1 MSRRLPVFLTLV
13 LLLVGGIPAM
23 AGTFDWTV
31 TPVNG
36 DGISGSGTLTTSYV
50 SPGVFDVT
58 AMTGTF
64 ADTITGVSGA
74 VSLTGGNGTVG
85 SPLTSADGLFYYDN
99 LLFKPSSTQQLL
111 DTDGLLFDVGG
122 VSGEEVNLYGNGV
135 NLGYQG
141 VEASYTYPN
150 GEAVGFSV
158 TCPVPEP
165 ASLMLLGSGLL
176 GLAGAARRRFMK
188 V

>member
-64 ADTITGVSGA
+64 ADTITVS
-74 VSLTGGNGTVG
+74 
-85 SPLTSADGLFYYDN
+85 
-99 LLFKPSSTQQLL
+99 
-111 DTDGLLFDVGG
+111 
-122 VSGEEVNLYGNGV
+122 
-135 NLGYQG
+135 
-141 VEASYTYPN
+141 
-150 GEAVGFSV
+150 
-158 TCPVPEP
+158 PVQF
-165 ASLMLLGSGLL
+165 L
-176 GLAGAARRRFMK
+176 
-188 V
+188 